1 MSRNGLTSMVEIK
14 LYDTYNFQTD
24 WIIQMENAEIQIKA
38 IKGKENGNLM
48 VVSLKDSGQLKPKI
62 CIAWSLNNSLHD
74 TAL

>member
-48 VVSLKDSGQLKPKI
+48 VVSLKDSGQLKPTI